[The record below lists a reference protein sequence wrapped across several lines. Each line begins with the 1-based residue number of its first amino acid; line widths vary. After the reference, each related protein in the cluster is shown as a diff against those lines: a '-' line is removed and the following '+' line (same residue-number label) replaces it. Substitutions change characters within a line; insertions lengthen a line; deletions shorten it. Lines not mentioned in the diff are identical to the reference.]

1 MSSSCPPMPR
11 KAPPAM
17 PPPAKA
23 PPPPLEPEL
32 HGLPLAVANL
42 RCVLEAAHAGG
53 WAAWR
58 DLAAAMTVEDRV
70 ALAEFSSALMLVPPA
85 NMPSNA
91 DLTQRMQ
98 RRLPATAVTASA
110 VPQATPS
117 TSTPTPRTPSRTRTP
132 ASSSTTMGAPPSAW
146 MAGAQWQAPT
156 AMPQHDDGVSGSVFL
171 DAPPPDRT
179 QRTGAVFLQPTA
191 NTSVSTTPGDGTPWG
206 LTPEMVRAGIA
217 RMEAE
222 SAAISAAQ
230 TPGVTI
236 QVDAE
241 GRRHRAPPPGAE
253 QRPTRPSSPPSR
265 SAFTPGSVAGTSV
278 STSEVLN
285 EAAIRLA
292 MANQNNAGPAVDA
305 RTPGDGQ
312 TPVQPQ
318 RRPIFPPIRE
328 TGNVEE
334 ARRGRAERR
343 GGERPATADDPP
355 PPAPVQDYPP
365 LTASPVTWTPAPPV
379 TGPLPAERRTPAQ
392 ATSSTT
398 TPPRTTTPRRRSAD
412 RGDRG
417 TPERV
422 ASLSP
427 GPTRRSGTVGI
438 RSKLSEAEVAEIRR
452 NLSPDYSRYKDR
464 MHRRG
469 AAAEDDVP
477 QSIRHLARPTVEDV
491 IQTEAAAD
499 AGDPSA
505 VPKIPPAE
513 APTFCGYWL
522 CRRLPEGYLG
532 ARIPWEAQKDRR
544 RVAGWCTHP
553 CTAPGCQYVAECRQL
568 TCAGVGRCLRPVII
582 GNGADHFDHQCA
594 VCAGLKAP
602 WD

>member
-1 MSSSCPPMPR
+1 MSHSCPPVQR
-11 KAPPAM
+11 KAPPVM
-17 PPPAKA
+17 PPQAKA
-23 PPPPLEPEL
+23 PPPPLPAQEL
-32 HGLPLAVANL
+32 RGLPLAVANL
-42 RCVLEAAHAGG
+42 RCVLESARAGG

-58 DLAAAMTVEDRV
+58 DLAAAMTVEDRL
-70 ALAEFSSALMLVPPA
+70 ALAEFSSALMVVEPA
-85 NMPSNA
+85 GMPSA
-91 DLTQRMQ
+91 TTLRETMQ
-98 RRLPATAVTASA
+98 RRMPATATTASA
-110 VPQATPS
+110 VPQAT
-117 TSTPTPRTPSRTRTP
+117 TSTTASTPRNPSRTRTP

-179 QRTGAVFLQPTA
+179 QHTGAAFLQPTA
-191 NTSVSTTPGDGTPWG
+191 NTSASTTPGDGTPWG
-206 LTPEMVRAGIA
+206 LTNEMVRAGIA

-292 MANQNNAGPAVDA
+292 MSNQNNAGPAVDA
-305 RTPGDGQ
+305 QTPGDGQ

-355 PPAPVQDYPP
+355 LPAPVQDYPP
-365 LTASPVTWTPAPPV
+365 LTASPVTWAPAAPV
-379 TGPLPAERRTPAQ
+379 LGP
-392 ATSSTT
+392 
-398 TPPRTTTPRRRSAD
+398 
-412 RGDRG
+412 
-417 TPERV
+417 
-422 ASLSP
+422 P

-438 RSKLSEAEVAEIRR
+438 RSKLSDAEVSEIRR
-452 NLSPDYSRYKDR
+452 NLSPDYARYKDR

-491 IQTEAAAD
+491 ITTEEAAA
-499 AGDPSA
+499 AGDQSC

-522 CRRLPEGYLG
+522 RRRLPEGYLG

-553 CTAPGCQYVAECRQL
+553 CTAPGCQFVAECRKL
-568 TCAGVGRCLRPVII
+568 THAGVGRCLRPVII

>member
-1 MSSSCPPMPR
+1 MGPHAGNGSPRHRPHGGGVRRYFSSSDAEVDDPDPCR
-11 KAPPAM
+11 GT
-17 PPPAKA
+17 PPP
-23 PPPPLEPEL
+23 
-32 HGLPLAVANL
+32 
-42 RCVLEAAHAGG
+42 
-53 WAAWR
+53 
-58 DLAAAMTVEDRV
+58 
-70 ALAEFSSALMLVPPA
+70 
-85 NMPSNA
+85 
-91 DLTQRMQ
+91 
-98 RRLPATAVTASA
+98 
-110 VPQATPS
+110 
-117 TSTPTPRTPSRTRTP
+117 
-132 ASSSTTMGAPPSAW
+132 SSTTWRRAEADQTIIAALALYSQPRRLH
-146 MAGAQWQAPT
+146 AGLR
-156 AMPQHDDGVSGSVFL
+156 G
-171 DAPPPDRT
+171 
-179 QRTGAVFLQPTA
+179 
-191 NTSVSTTPGDGTPWG
+191 GD
-206 LTPEMVRAGIA
+206 VR
-217 RMEAE
+217 E
-222 SAAISAAQ
+222 
-230 TPGVTI
+230 
-236 QVDAE
+236 
-241 GRRHRAPPPGAE
+241 H
-253 QRPTRPSSPPSR
+253 
-265 SAFTPGSVAGTSV
+265 
-278 STSEVLN
+278 L
-285 EAAIRLA
+285 RLA
-292 MANQNNAGPAVDA
+292 MSNRNNAGPDLDA
-305 RTPGDGQ
+305 Q
-312 TPVQPQ
+312 SPVPAP
-318 RRPIFPPIRE
+318 RRSFPPLRE
-328 TGNVEE
+328 TGNAEE

-343 GGERPATADDPP
+343 GGERPATADDPA

-379 TGPLPAERRTPAQ
+379 MGPLPAERRTPAQ
-392 ATSSTT
+392 VTSSTT

-505 VPKIPPAE
+505 VPKIPPAS

>member
-17 PPPAKA
+17 PPQAKA

-70 ALAEFSSALMLVPPA
+70 ALAEFSSALMVVPPA
-85 NMPSNA
+85 NMPSHA
-91 DLTQRMQ
+91 DLTERMQ
-98 RRLPATAVTASA
+98 RRLPATAATASA
-110 VPQATPS
+110 VLQATPS

-146 MAGAQWQAPT
+146 MAGVHWQSPT
-156 AMPQHDDGVSGSVFL
+156 AQQPHDDGVSGSVFL
-171 DAPPPDRT
+171 DAPPPDRS
-179 QRTGAVFLQPTA
+179 QPTGAAFLQTA
-191 NTSVSTTPGDGTPWG
+191 VSTPASTTPGDGSPWG
-206 LTPEMVRAGIA
+206 LTPEMVRLGIA

-236 QVDAE
+236 QIDAE

-265 SAFTPGSVAGTSV
+265 STANLATFTPGSVAGTSV
-278 STSEVLN
+278 NTDEVLN

-292 MANQNNAGPAVDA
+292 MSNRNNAGPDLDA
-305 RTPGDGQ
+305 Q
-312 TPVQPQ
+312 SPVPAP
-318 RRPIFPPIRE
+318 RRSIFPPLRE
-328 TGNVEE
+328 TGNAEE

-438 RSKLSEAEVAEIRR
+438 RSKLSEGEVAEIRR

-544 RVAGWCTHP
+544 RVADGAHIP
-553 CTAPGCQYVAECRQL
+553 ARRRGASMSPNADSSPAPGS
-568 TCAGVGRCLRPVII
+568 
-582 GNGADHFDHQCA
+582 ADA
-594 VCAGLKAP
+594 
-602 WD
+602 